1 MITINQLKIY
11 LHANWVLRRF
21 VTDYFELQDYY
32 SVINIIFDLF
42 NWSHYLLTDHLNF
55 LKLSWLLRP
64 GCLNSDHQLRIRY
77 LLPYT
82 GKDVVPTHRWWS
94 LCCEVKRKSFS
105 LCKNLSECATS
116 HSLMRISWSI
126 PHKTFAEK
134 ILPKPIRYSFYD
146 GTKSIRSKILHA
158 LRFVVVV
165 FADILSNTVL
175 TLHRLAIIN
184 YC

>member
-55 LKLSWLLRP
+55 LKLNWLLRS

-105 LCKNLSECATS
+105 LYKNLSDMCDIAFANAHLMIDTAQNKTKKS
-116 HSLMRISWSI
+116 FPNLSAIVFMTARSLS
-126 PHKTFAEK
+126 
-134 ILPKPIRYSFYD
+134 
-146 GTKSIRSKILHA
+146 G
-158 LRFVVVV
+158 LRF
-165 FADILSNTVL
+165 F
-175 TLHRLAIIN
+175 TLLGLL
-184 YC
+184 